1 MADSP
6 TDREHSVTSL
16 HIPVLYGMVD
26 TIQEGWLCNLY
37 PDSIKIVGKRSYA
50 PKTLLRLLIRYE
62 KYPISLRGLVRW
74 SDDTTLGVDIFEPPQ
89 KYLEFIG
96 AIFDDL
102 NMHRREPR
110 YGSDLWVTF
119 KTPDK
124 LIEAS
129 SGNISKGGM
138 FIKMDDP
145 PELGAHCDLQ
155 FLLADVSRT
164 VRVVAKVVHVARPIK
179 ETEDSKTFVPGVG
192 VQFVSFLDKDEDVL
206 KNYIGM
212 LEKEVQA
219 AEL

>member
-1 MADSP
+1 
-6 TDREHSVTSL
+6 
-16 HIPVLYGMVD
+16 
-26 TIQEGWLCNLY
+26 
-37 PDSIKIVGKRSYA
+37 
-50 PKTLLRLLIRYE
+50 
-62 KYPISLRGLVRW
+62 
-74 SDDTTLGVDIFEPPQ
+74 
-89 KYLEFIG
+89 
-96 AIFDDL
+96 
-102 NMHRREPR
+102 MHRREPR